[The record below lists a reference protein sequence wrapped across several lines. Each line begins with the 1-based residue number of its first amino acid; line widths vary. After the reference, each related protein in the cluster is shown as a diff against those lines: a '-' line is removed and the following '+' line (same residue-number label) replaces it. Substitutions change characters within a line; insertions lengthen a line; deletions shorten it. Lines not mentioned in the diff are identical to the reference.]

1 MTLNLIGTG
10 LNEKSISLEA
20 LEAIKKSKKVYLENY
35 TVDFPYPKAK
45 LEKIIKKKIT
55 ELNRE
60 KVESEDFVNEAR
72 KENIS
77 LLVYGDSLSATT
89 HSEIILTCKNNE
101 IPFKI
106 FHNASVM
113 TAIAETGLQLYK
125 FGKTASMPTWKNN
138 WKPDS
143 FMEIVKQN
151 QSIQAHTLLLVDIAL
166 DLEKAKQ
173 QLKEAMKNHNLEIDS
188 VIVCSNLGNEAT
200 IIYDK
205 LENLPKEITKPY
217 CFIIPSKLHFHE
229 QEFLDKCKAA

>member
-10 LNEKSISLEA
+10 LNEKSLTLEA

-35 TVDFPYPKAK
+35 TVDFPYAKSK
-45 LEKIIKKKIT
+45 LEKVIKKKIT

-60 KVESEDFVNEAR
+60 KVESESFLSEAK

-89 HSEIILTCKNNE
+89 HSEILTCKKNK

-125 FGKTASMPTWKNN
+125 FGKTASMPTWKDN

-143 FMEIVKQN
+143 FIEIVKQN
-151 QSIQAHTLLLVDIAL
+151 QSINAHTLLLVDIAL
-166 DLEKAKQ
+166 DLKKAKQ
-173 QLKEAMKNHNLEIDS
+173 QLKESMQNHNLEIEKI
-188 VIVCSNLGNEAT
+188 VVCSKLGNQAK

-205 LENLPKEITKPY
+205 IENLPDEITKPY
-217 CFIIPSKLHFHE
+217 CFIIPGKLHFHE
-229 QEFLDKCKAA
+229 EEFLEKL